1 MKRVPDEKK
10 REWEPLFLWLGSF
23 LISLIP
29 ALYLT
34 APAFE
39 DGLGTMGTAAW
50 LAGYDWSSFLAAD
63 GYYYKYGQTLWYLL
77 PFVWIKDAV
86 ARYRVMLGVNSA
98 LASFIPVLAYRIGRR
113 KLALPKGTALAA
125 SLLAGWMPAVLLYSK
140 YTWAET
146 SLMLIPWVILSLM
159 LELWEGE
166 EPGVRK
172 RFCLSVCLA
181 AVCVYAFMCHQRGI
195 VLILAVL
202 LAAGRLEWQ
211 GRPVRQQG
219 RLMWSAFLV
228 TLAAGLLL
236 DRVLSGWQK
245 ANVYAGAELAHNTLA
260 HFLEPEIYR
269 RLFSVKGLETV
280 WNTAA
285 GWLFHSACSTFG
297 LAFAGLAVMGVSV
310 YRQMRRKREPDGVFI
325 VSLYAVLS
333 YFGALALGILF
344 FFEGMYGY
352 FEGTLVERSDHLL
365 FGRYLEST
373 LPVLVF
379 MGAADLLHS
388 LSPKA
393 ENEKKLRRKGTVCL
407 ILFAGLGVYA
417 RLRLLP
423 LMEEVDCY
431 VHSLMGMNLFMDTK
445 AVEVTRTVIP
455 GYPQALWLFALLS
468 LAAAV
473 FWQASGSGRR
483 SLKRA
488 AAAGTVVLFLV
499 IYAWNCAEVIGRVD
513 ACGETVYAEYYRENG

>member
-1 MKRVPDEKK
+1 MKWIPDGKR
-10 REWEPLFLWLGSF
+10 REWEPAFLWVGSF
-23 LISLIP
+23 LVSLIP
-29 ALYLT
+29 ALCLT

-77 PFVWIKDAV
+77 PFVWIEDSV
-86 ARYRVMLGVNSA
+86 ARYRVMLAVNSA

-113 KLALPKGTALAA
+113 KLGLPKGTALAA

-146 SLMLIPWVILSLM
+146 SLMLAPWVVLTLM
-159 LELWEGE
+159 LELWEGR
-166 EPGVRK
+166 EPGVGK

-195 VLILAVL
+195 VLLLAVV
-202 LAAGRLEWQ
+202 LAAVWLEVRRRGRLA
-211 GRPVRQQG
+211 GA
-219 RLMWSAFLV
+219 AFLI
-228 TLAAGLLL
+228 TLAAGLFL
-236 DRVLSGWQK
+236 DRVISAWQK

-285 GWLFHSACSTFG
+285 GWLFYSAGSTFG

-310 YRQMRRKREPDGVFI
+310 YGQLRQRREPDGVFI
-325 VSLYAVLS
+325 LSLYALLS
-333 YFGALALGILF
+333 YFGALSLGLLF
-344 FFEGMYGY
+344 FFETMYGY

-379 MGAADLLHS
+379 LGAARLLGMGNG
-388 LSPKA
+388 KEA
-393 ENEKKLRRKGTVCL
+393 RREGAVCL
-407 ILFAGLGVYA
+407 ILFAGLGIYA
-417 RLRLLP
+417 GLHLLP

-455 GYPQALWLFALLS
+455 GYAQALWLFALLS
-468 LAAAV
+468 FAAAL
-473 FWQASGSGRR
+473 FWQAAGRGSRN
-483 SLKRA
+483 LKRA
-488 AAAGTVVLFLV
+488 AAAGTIVLFLF
-499 IYAWNCAEVIGRVD
+499 IYVWNCTEVIGRVD